1 MRFGADV
8 IATRGRT
15 STALLWAVAGRWLYG
30 MHGMHG
36 THVTLALPRDT
47 MSLALPRTDA
57 DLVLPRDIAALT
69 LPRAD
74 TDLLLPRDALEVD
87 YP

>member
-1 MRFGADV
+1 MRLGADV

-30 MHGMHG
+30 MHG

-57 DLVLPRDIAALT
+57 DLALPRDTAALT
-69 LPRAD
+69 LPRTDAD
-74 TDLLLPRDALEVD
+74 LALPRDTTEVD

>member
-57 DLVLPRDIAALT
+57 DIALPRDT
-69 LPRAD
+69 
-74 TDLLLPRDALEVD
+74 LEVD
-87 YP
+87 HP

>member
-1 MRFGADV
+1 MRLGADV

-30 MHGMHG
+30 IHG

-57 DLVLPRDIAALT
+57 DLA
-69 LPRAD
+69 
-74 TDLLLPRDALEVD
+74 LPRDATEVD

>member
-1 MRFGADV
+1 MRQGADV

-30 MHGMHG
+30 MHG

-57 DLVLPRDIAALT
+57 DEGQRPRDQK
-69 LPRAD
+69 AD
-74 TDLLLPRDALEVD
+74 DDVRVHICLFS
-87 YP
+87 

>member
-1 MRFGADV
+1 MRLGADV

-30 MHGMHG
+30 IHG

-47 MSLALPRTDA
+47 MSLTLPRTDA
-57 DLVLPRDIAALT
+57 DLA
-69 LPRAD
+69 
-74 TDLLLPRDALEVD
+74 LPRDATEVD

>member
-1 MRFGADV
+1 MRLGADV

-30 MHGMHG
+30 MHG

-47 MSLALPRTDA
+47 MSLALPRTDTEIA
-57 DLVLPRDIAALT
+57 LPRDI
-69 LPRAD
+69 
-74 TDLLLPRDALEVD
+74 LEVD
-87 YP
+87 HP

>member
-30 MHGMHG
+30 MHG

-57 DLVLPRDIAALT
+57 DLA
-69 LPRAD
+69 
-74 TDLLLPRDALEVD
+74 LPRDATEVD

>member
-30 MHGMHG
+30 MHG

-47 MSLALPRTDA
+47 MSLTLPRTDA
-57 DLVLPRDIAALT
+57 DLA
-69 LPRAD
+69 
-74 TDLLLPRDALEVD
+74 LPRDATEVD

>member
-30 MHGMHG
+30 MHG
-36 THVTLALPRDT
+36 THVTLALPRDA

-57 DLVLPRDIAALT
+57 DLALSRDTAALT
-69 LPRAD
+69 LSRTDAD
-74 TDLLLPRDALEVD
+74 IALPRDALEVD

>member
-30 MHGMHG
+30 MHG

-57 DLVLPRDIAALT
+57 DLSLPRDVVESTLPRTDTEIALPRDI
-69 LPRAD
+69 
-74 TDLLLPRDALEVD
+74 LEVD
-87 YP
+87 HP